1 MEEIIYRR
9 YRRVLDEGL
18 ELTNLIVIDGGK
30 GQLHS
35 AVNSLKKLGLYGKVS
50 ILGLAKQMEEIYFPE
65 DQQPYLLAKN
75 SVALKTLMHIRDEA
89 HRFGITFHRR
99 LREKNQINSVISQ
112 IKGIGNNT
120 EISLLQEFKSVEN
133 IMKQSIPEL
142 AKIIGTKRAELVYN
156 YFHGSVE

>member
-1 MEEIIYRR
+1 MEEIILRR
-9 YRRVLDEGL
+9 YRRVLEEGR
-18 ELTNLIVIDGGK
+18 ELPDLIVIDGGK

-35 AVNSLKKLGLYGKVS
+35 AVNSLKKLDLYGK
-50 ILGLAKQMEEIYFPE
+50 IPIIGLAKRMEEIYYPG
-65 DQQPYLLAKN
+65 DKDPYLLAKN

-133 IMKQSIPEL
+133 IMKQSNSG
-142 AKIIGTKRAELVYN
+142 IGKDYRYEK
-156 YFHGSVE
+156 S

>member
-1 MEEIIYRR
+1 M
-9 YRRVLDEGL
+9 
-18 ELTNLIVIDGGK
+18 
-30 GQLHS
+30 
-35 AVNSLKKLGLYGKVS
+35 YGKVS

-120 EISLLQEFKSVEN
+120 EISLLQEFKSV
-133 IMKQSIPEL
+133 PEL